1 MSEILKKRMKQTADF
16 VSPVDEAAFNLMIAA
31 DYVQTKID
39 RFCAEF
45 GITRG
50 QYNVLRILRGAGAE
64 GLARWDI
71 AERMLERAP
80 DVTRIIDRLEKQNL
94 VLRER
99 SSEDKRQSITQ
110 ISEKGLELLIEIQPK
125 VDETRDFLS
134 KLLSLPEWIALS
146 SLCEKIYDEKK

>member
-1 MSEILKKRMKQTADF
+1 MKQAADF
-16 VSPVDEAAFNLMIAA
+16 VSPVDAAAFNLLIAA

-39 RFCAEF
+39 RGCAEF

-64 GLARWDI
+64 GLPRCEI

-80 DVTRIIDRLEKQNL
+80 DVTRIIDRLEKQGL

-99 SSEDKRQSITQ
+99 SSEDKRQSITR
-110 ISEKGLELLIEIQPK
+110 ISEKGLELLVQIQPK
-125 VDETRDFLS
+125 IDETRNFLAER
-134 KLLSLPEWIALS
+134 LSLQDWADLS

>member
-1 MSEILKKRMKQTADF
+1 MKQTADF